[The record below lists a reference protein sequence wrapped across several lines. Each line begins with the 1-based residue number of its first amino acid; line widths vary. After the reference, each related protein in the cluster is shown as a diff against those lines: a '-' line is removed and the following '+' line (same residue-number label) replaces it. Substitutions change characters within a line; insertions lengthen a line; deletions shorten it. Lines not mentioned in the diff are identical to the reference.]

1 MKKYLMTGIA
11 ALAMGGMFTSC
22 SHDMSLY
29 NGDGTKA
36 VVDKYEQAF
45 VDAYGEPDANQTWGF
60 GEISVAGTRGM
71 TRSVGTYADYKG
83 TMQPVVWAQDKTD
96 WQWKWMPYTFPS
108 DCDASNFTPDLDG
121 VNSYKEV
128 ADAANQ
134 GGGFATGIC
143 YIDENHTGKVHIWG
157 GNERAKLYFKAGTF
171 DFTNETF
178 DLCQNADLYLLNGAT
193 LTLNNSAAS
202 TVKFNIYIA
211 SGAKLIVNGADGLRL
226 DNGAKVY
233 NHGEIETTK
242 CEVNTTSMLYNVGT
256 LTASDVIWVAN
267 NYSIIVNDGTMTS
280 GNSTD
285 NNGALKTLGSG
296 RFQNNAEVTVYG
308 KTIVNSNDNMWVNNG
323 HYKTQYFEYTATSS
337 SVINNCLLEVTE
349 DFLMNI
355 SDGSGDFKVDAGG
368 GVLTKNFYGGGVYGS
383 YNGGPYKITMGS
395 GSVFKVTNE
404 AHLNALGSGIATAHY
419 GFEGVGDDYAVFQAK
434 KVSKD
439 GKGHGNVAYTGNI
452 YVSAEEHFAQESEG
466 YSDGSSAII
475 FANGCSEANIYAPV
489 FQSGTPDI
497 TINTTPC
504 NPGFG
509 NSGSEGGEGGGET
522 VDPVTE
528 SIRVIAEDLSA
539 SQRSDFDFNDVVF
552 DVFWTHT
559 PGNDDKST
567 QSVKLKIYAAGGELP
582 IFIGYADDPAWELH
596 ALLEAVNPD
605 RGITTK
611 TMMNTYAG
619 QHHSYNYREVDL
631 PNDAWEGSE
640 IGPIAKSI
648 NIYVRKSGTT
658 YPLTAEK
665 GEAACKIAVGTNY
678 EWCNERQDIDVKY
691 NGKFKRYVDKNIDE
705 SLKLGDDWYESYI
718 E

>member
-11 ALAMGGMFTSC
+11 ALGMGSLFTSC
-22 SHDMSLY
+22 GPDMSVY
-29 NGDGTKA
+29 N
-36 VVDKYEQAF
+36 VSQSEQVLQKYEQSFVQAF
-45 VDAYGEPDANQTWGF
+45 GEPAWDQTWGF
-60 GEISVAGTRGM
+60 GSSTVAGTRGM

-83 TMQPVVWAQDKTD
+83 SLTPEESYQDQND
-96 WQWKWMPYTFPS
+96 NWQWKTRPYTFPS

-121 VNSYKEV
+121 VKSYKEI

-157 GNERAKLYFKAGTF
+157 GNERAKLYFKAGTY

-178 DLCQNADLYLLNGAT
+178 DLCQNADLFLLNGAT
-193 LTLNNSAAS
+193 LTLNNAAAS

-211 SGAKLIVNGADGLRL
+211 SGAKLIANGTDGLRL

-475 FANGCSEANIYAPV
+475 FANGCSEANIYAPG

-504 NPGFG
+504 NPGF
-509 NSGSEGGEGGGET
+509 SGGGG
-522 VDPVTE
+522 VQPVTE
-528 SIRVIAEDLSA
+528 TIRVIAEDLSA
-539 SQRSDFDFNDVVF
+539 SQRSDFDFNDVVC
-552 DVFWTHT
+552 DVYWTYT
-559 PGNDDKST
+559 PGSAKEAQT
-567 QSVKLKIYAAGGELP
+567 VKVIVRAAGGELP
-582 IFIGYADDPAWELH
+582 IFIGNVDNK
-596 ALLEAVNPD
+596 LEIHKLFENVND
-605 RGITTK
+605 KSRGITSK
-611 TMMNTYAG
+611 TMMNTYTGNHYYYKPDGSVNENA
-619 QHHSYNYREVDL
+619 YICPEVL
-631 PNDAWEGSE
+631 VENNWWNGSS
-640 IGPIAKSI
+640 IQSIAKSI
-648 NIYVRKSGTT
+648 KIYVQKSGTP
-658 YPLTAEK
+658 YELTAEK
-665 GEAACKIAVGTNY
+665 GEAACKIAVGTDY
-678 EWCNERQDIDVKY
+678 EWCDEREDINEKY
-691 NGKFKRYVDKNIDE
+691 NGNFEKYVKGQIADYE
-705 SLKLGDDWYESYI
+705 WY
-718 E
+718 

>member
-1 MKKYLMTGIA
+1 MKKYLITGIA
-11 ALAMGGMFTSC
+11 ALAMCIGFTSC
-22 SHDMSLY
+22 SHDLTPVSQEDVNAVNAKQIVDSY
-29 NGDGTKA
+29 NN
-36 VVDKYEQAF
+36 AF
-45 VDAYGEPDANQTWGF
+45 IAKFGQPAANQDWGF
-60 GEISVAGTRGM
+60 GNNAATRAFTRAGGK
-71 TRSVGTYADYKG
+71 YATKG
-83 TMQPVVWAQDKTD
+83 DLKPKNV
-96 WQWKWMPYTFPS
+96 TFPD
-108 DCDASNFTPDLDG
+108 DCDASKFNPDLTNVLSYDAYCKTLGNANWTPDEFG
-121 VNSYKEV
+121 CGEV
-128 ADAANQ
+128 
-134 GGGFATGIC
+134 
-143 YIDENHTGKVHIWG
+143 YIDKVQKIHIWG
-157 GNERAKLYFKAGTF
+157 EYGKRAKLYLKAGTY

-475 FANGCSEANIYAPV
+475 FANGCSEANIYAPG